1 MSNMLSRIIV
11 MDPKNKSKL
20 VLRYYLM
27 KYVLYIYTPCLYS
40 KTCEYILRYLHC
52 LINFLIC
59 YVKMEINVVRPIF
72 TDVLFFYRTV
82 EKLSLYV
89 LYLLQLN
96 DFIQINDIFSVFLF
110 IDLFFLFF
118 LPYIVKFKWVLEVV
132 IHTFRLLVLVTFFGV
147 SY

>member
-1 MSNMLSRIIV
+1 
-11 MDPKNKSKL
+11 
-20 VLRYYLM
+20 
-27 KYVLYIYTPCLYS
+27 
-40 KTCEYILRYLHC
+40 
-52 LINFLIC
+52 
-59 YVKMEINVVRPIF
+59 MEINVVRPIF

-118 LPYIVKFKWVLEVV
+118 LPYIVKFK
-132 IHTFRLLVLVTFFGV
+132 
-147 SY
+147 